1 MVTPKIERDAMSR
14 NYGRFI
20 ISPLEAGY
28 GITLGNALR
37 RVLLSSLQGA
47 AVTSIR
53 LSDVLHE
60 FSEIPGV
67 KEDTMQVLL
76 QTKQLRLILHEG
88 ETARVR
94 LDVRGEG
101 TVTAADIICPAEVE
115 IVNPD
120 LYLFTVDNDKAKLE
134 IEMTVGLGRGY
145 SPAEERGRLPIG
157 EIPVDAI
164 YSPVKRVNFDVQ
176 RARVG
181 QNTGY
186 DKLVLEIWTDG
197 TMKPEV
203 ALSEASKILISYL
216 RHVAGISEESLT
228 PAAPEAA
235 VPAIPSEIY
244 ETPIEQLD
252 LSVRVFNSLKR
263 TGITTVGEVLDHLG
277 RGPEAMLAIRNFGE
291 KSLNELYD
299 KLREKG
305 YLKDKDA
312 QAPEMEKQS

>member
-1 MVTPKIERDAMSR
+1 MAR

-134 IEMTVGLGRGY
+134 IEMTVGRGRGY

-164 YSPVKRVNFDVQ
+164 YSPAKRVNFDVQ

-203 ALSEASKILISYL
+203 ALSEASKILISHL
-216 RHVAGISEESLT
+216 RHVAGISEESLA
-228 PAAPEAA
+228 PAVPEAA

-312 QAPEMEKQS
+312 QAPEMEKQP

>member
-164 YSPVKRVNFDVQ
+164 YSPAKRVNFDVQ

-203 ALSEASKILISYL
+203 ALSEASKILISHL
-216 RHVAGISEESLT
+216 RHVAGISEESLA
-228 PAAPEAA
+228 PAVPEAA

-312 QAPEMEKQS
+312 QAPEMEKQP